1 MKIKNIAYSALL
13 ALMAVSAS
21 SCEDFLSKNPDD
33 RMELDSPEK
42 MQMLLVSGY
51 TDGNIAYMC
60 ELSGDNF
67 VDNNAPN
74 ASGQRYNLGELARI
88 DNEIFAWEPAVS
100 SDQQDSPS
108 HMWEGCYHAIA
119 CANQVL
125 QRVAEYEAE
134 GRGDEVSAVKGE
146 ALVIRAYHHF
156 LLANL
161 FCMPYGGAEASKSL
175 QGLPYM
181 TEPETTLNVV
191 YDRGNLADFYDK
203 IEQDLLAGLP
213 LINDDIYDQP
223 KYHFNTTAANAFAAR
238 FFLFKRDYPNVI
250 KYADAALQTSGVPP
264 ISMFN
269 DVWSHSFAEPELI
282 CQYYISVERQCNF
295 MLITTISNYA
305 SLYNTR
311 YAINGE
317 ALNATLQ
324 GSGPTWSRQHPCY
337 DGKLYIRGS
346 QEYGAFF
353 PNFIGLFEFSDK
365 VAQIGFYHIVRPEF
379 TTEETI
385 LCRAEAKFYMGDIP
399 GGLADLKA
407 WDDARQINTSTT
419 TQPDLTADLIKS
431 FYASVGNGVAKE
443 LHIDEVFP
451 SSEYQLT
458 DDIEPY
464 IQCVLHYRR
473 LNNIGDGTRWFDIK
487 RYGIELTHT
496 IGASR
501 VEHLTINDS
510 RRAFQLPADVISAGM
525 QPTYRPAD
533 DGSNDDLIRL
543 PIPDRDNVNNFVG
556 K

>member
-238 FFLFKRDYPNVI
+238 FYIGCAADFYVQRCMVALIRRTRTDLPVLHQRRTPVQLYVDYHYFKLCI
-250 KYADAALQTSGVPP
+250 ALQ
-264 ISMFN
+264 
-269 DVWSHSFAEPELI
+269 HSL
-282 CQYYISVERQCNF
+282 CNQ
-295 MLITTISNYA
+295 
-305 SLYNTR
+305 R
-311 YAINGE
+311 
-317 ALNATLQ
+317 
-324 GSGPTWSRQHPCY
+324 
-337 DGKLYIRGS
+337 
-346 QEYGAFF
+346 
-353 PNFIGLFEFSDK
+353 
-365 VAQIGFYHIVRPEF
+365 
-379 TTEETI
+379 
-385 LCRAEAKFYMGDIP
+385 
-399 GGLADLKA
+399 
-407 WDDARQINTSTT
+407 
-419 TQPDLTADLIKS
+419 
-431 FYASVGNGVAKE
+431 
-443 LHIDEVFP
+443 
-451 SSEYQLT
+451 
-458 DDIEPY
+458 
-464 IQCVLHYRR
+464 
-473 LNNIGDGTRWFDIK
+473 
-487 RYGIELTHT
+487 
-496 IGASR
+496 
-501 VEHLTINDS
+501 
-510 RRAFQLPADVISAGM
+510 
-525 QPTYRPAD
+525 
-533 DGSNDDLIRL
+533 
-543 PIPDRDNVNNFVG
+543 
-556 K
+556 